1 MSPKQNIAEMPD
13 NETITSEAAS
23 WVAQIDSGDMT
34 SADRKA
40 LREWCARSPAHMKA
54 LRKYTSFWV
63 ELDDILDENFQASQK
78 SRTPVTISTLLNA
91 LFAQKP
97 RWTVAA
103 SLSFSALL
111 VFSLAIAVFD
121 PTLEKQTTSYEVTQ
135 DERRIVTLND
145 GSTMHLNTGTI
156 AETTV
161 SNKERMVRLIQGEA
175 YFNVVSDE
183 ERPFLVKA
191 GLSQVKVVGT
201 AFSVRVDDGDAILH
215 VEEGKVQFLP
225 INLGNIV
232 DNDLDAES
240 SPLIVAGQT
249 ATLSAANSEVQVI
262 NSVDIERQLSW
273 REGLLVFQGETLD
286 QVIDE
291 VSRYTDVSIVI
302 SDASLRNTRIGGTF
316 QTGEI
321 EPLLGALQASF
332 GISVDRVGDGLIY
345 LSSSRSAS
353 IESQKN

>member
-1 MSPKQNIAEMPD
+1 
-13 NETITSEAAS
+13 
-23 WVAQIDSGDMT
+23 
-34 SADRKA
+34 
-40 LREWCARSPAHMKA
+40 
-54 LRKYTSFWV
+54 
-63 ELDDILDENFQASQK
+63 
-78 SRTPVTISTLLNA
+78 
-91 LFAQKP
+91 
-97 RWTVAA
+97 
-103 SLSFSALL
+103 
-111 VFSLAIAVFD
+111 
-121 PTLEKQTTSYEVTQ
+121 
-135 DERRIVTLND
+135 
-145 GSTMHLNTGTI
+145 MHLNTGTI

-262 NSVDIERQLSW
+262 DSVDIERQLSW

-321 EPLLGALQASF
+321 EPLLGALEASF

-345 LSSSRSAS
+345 LSSSRSSS

>member
-1 MSPKQNIAEMPD
+1 MSQKRNIVEMPD
-13 NETITSEAAS
+13 NVTISSEAAS

-34 SADRKA
+34 PADRKA
-40 LREWCARSPAHMKA
+40 LREWCARSPAHMEV
-54 LRKYTSFWV
+54 LRRYAGFWI
-63 ELDDILDENFQASQK
+63 ELDDILEENFQASQK
-78 SRTPVTISTLLNA
+78 SRTPVTLGTLLGA

-103 SLSFSALL
+103 GLSVSMLL
-111 VFSLAIAVFD
+111 VFSLVIAVFD
-121 PTLEKQTTSYEVTQ
+121 PALEKQTISYEVTQ
-135 DERRIVTLND
+135 GERRIVTLND
-145 GSTMHLNTGTI
+145 GSTMHLNAGTI

-161 SNKERMVRLIQGEA
+161 SDEERTVRLIQGEA

-183 ERPFLVKA
+183 GRPFLVKA

-201 AFSVRVDDGDAILH
+201 AFSVRVDEGDTILH

-225 INLGNIV
+225 ISLGTIASDDV
-232 DNDLDAES
+232 DIEN
-240 SPLIVAGQT
+240 SPLIVAGQA
-249 ATLSAANSEVQVI
+249 ATLSATTSEVQI
-262 NSVDIERQLSW
+262 IDSVDIERQLSW

-286 QVIDE
+286 QVIEE

-321 EPLLGALQASF
+321 EPLLGALEASF
-332 GISVDRVGDGLIY
+332 GISVDRVGDDLVY
-345 LSSSRSAS
+345 LSSSRPSS
-353 IESQKN
+353 VEGQKN